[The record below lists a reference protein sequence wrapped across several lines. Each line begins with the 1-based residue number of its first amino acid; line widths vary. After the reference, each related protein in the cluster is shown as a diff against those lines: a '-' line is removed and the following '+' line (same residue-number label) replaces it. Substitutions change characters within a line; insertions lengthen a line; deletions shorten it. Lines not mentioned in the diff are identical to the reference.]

1 MNTKNQRFSACWVV
15 LECRKEEW
23 CCRGG
28 SNSGPLP
35 YQGSALP
42 LSYGSNWRWAMA
54 AREARIHAR
63 PTPVAQGGFRRRG
76 DAAECGHCD
85 DGGRCAGG
93 RAGAGRR
100 RGGEDARVA
109 HIEEIG
115 RAHV

>member
-1 MNTKNQRFSACWVV
+1 MRNRYDCWKIGSSAARNVVMRLAFDGRIEHPRNRLMNTKNQIFSACWVV

-63 PTPVAQGGFRRRG
+63 PTPVAQGGDRKSTRLNSS
-76 DAAECGHCD
+76 H
-85 DGGRCAGG
+85 
-93 RAGAGRR
+93 
-100 RGGEDARVA
+100 
-109 HIEEIG
+109 
-115 RAHV
+115 